1 MITDPLTIAI
11 SGIRYAVMAAMYHK
25 FPEHL
30 ADLPDDEGVP
40 LVFIGKS
47 AGVDADL
54 SSTIAMKLAKLLKRS
69 PAQIA
74 ALILGSLS
82 EVTTDDGVDIFIPFV
97 ESVTANKCY
106 LNFKLNRGEF
116 AYAMLRSTQE
126 VSAHHGD

>member
-11 SGIRYAVMAAMYHK
+11 SGIRYAVMAAMYH
-25 FPEHL
+25 
-30 ADLPDDEGVP
+30 
-40 LVFIGKS
+40 KS